1 MASLDELEARAQA
14 AARALTSRQEHEQS
28 LQSALHRLEG
38 EIAEDRERR
47 TRLEAEIGAALD
59 ERKRAEVESKQ
70 LREENKRLAS
80 GDKEAREALE
90 RLEGEVATLR
100 EERDRTAT
108 ILEALVTQIELNVD
122 TSAEAVAVEAVPVEA
137 VAEAAAQADGT
148 TGMAIVQDDVPPGPA
163 EVVTALSDEEARAEG
178 EELGDDKAKALMERI
193 RNRTR

>member
-47 TRLEAEIGAALD
+47 TRLEAEIGVALD
-59 ERKRAEVESKQ
+59 ERKRAEVDSKQ

-90 RLEGEVATLR
+90 RLEGEIATLR

-122 TSAEAVAVEAVPVEA
+122 ASAEAVAAVPAEA

-148 TGMAIVQDDVPPGPA
+148 TGMAIVQDDAPPGPA